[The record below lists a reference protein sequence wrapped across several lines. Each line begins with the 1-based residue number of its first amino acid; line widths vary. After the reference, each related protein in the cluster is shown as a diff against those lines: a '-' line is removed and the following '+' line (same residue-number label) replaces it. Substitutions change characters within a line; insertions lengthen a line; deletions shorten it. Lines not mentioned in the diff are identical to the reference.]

1 MKLSKGKISRILKKK
16 NQSRK
21 KYNKKFSYHKKTFR
35 KKKHLNLNNKSHK
48 NLPIYRGGNNNKSK
62 SNTANTKPNTGIEM
76 KDMSSSLPTTIK
88 PKTMDEIGKDAENA
102 NKTNYTVKAKT
113 MAEIDEDKKNLDKQ
127 SEIEMKDLSST
138 KPSEEIMTD
147 PKEVEGKDKPSKEI
161 MGDPK
166 EVEGKDK
173 PSKEKTAE
181 DNSDDE
187 KSIITDNGDEEN
199 SSEPSI
205 TIQPNKEPQESE
217 RSITEPQESER
228 SITVQPTNEPQES
241 EPSIKVQPTNE
252 PQESEPSNNKNI
264 SQAVETVINYMAE
277 KIGSKINNV
286 NRMGSKSYTQNGYK
300 AVNKSSRSLVENTSD
315 SKDEKDDLIPKTNET
330 TTDSENP
337 EEKPTETDLDTSKGG
352 YKKKTYR
359 KKRKIHKKTRR
370 Y

>member
-1 MKLSKGKISRILKKK
+1 
-16 NQSRK
+16 
-21 KYNKKFSYHKKTFR
+21 
-35 KKKHLNLNNKSHK
+35 
-48 NLPIYRGGNNNKSK
+48 
-62 SNTANTKPNTGIEM
+62 
-76 KDMSSSLPTTIK
+76 
-88 PKTMDEIGKDAENA
+88 MDEIGKDAENA

-161 MGDPK
+161 MGDPKEVEGKDKPSKEIMADPKEVEGKDKPSKEIMADPK